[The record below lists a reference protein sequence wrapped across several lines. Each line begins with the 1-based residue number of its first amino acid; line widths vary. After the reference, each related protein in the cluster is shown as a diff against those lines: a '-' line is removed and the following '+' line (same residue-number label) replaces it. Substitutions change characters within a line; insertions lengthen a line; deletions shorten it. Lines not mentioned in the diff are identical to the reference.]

1 MERLA
6 MEAQALM
13 TTNMIATCKE
23 KTMSKKHN
31 SENLSEAEKTAF
43 MNCCTKYFE
52 APNSI
57 MQPMQQA
64 MGGQGGPGGF

>member
-1 MERLA
+1 

-13 TTNMIATCKE
+13 TTNMIQTCKD
-23 KTMSKKHN
+23 KTISKKHN
-31 SENLSEAEKTAF
+31 SDQLSEAEKTAF

-57 MQPMQQA
+57 MGA
-64 MGGQGGPGGF
+64 MNNAMGGGQGG

>member
-1 MERLA
+1 

-13 TTNMIATCKE
+13 TTNMISTCKD
-23 KTMSKKHN
+23 KTISKKHN
-31 SENLSEAEKTAF
+31 SEQLSEAEKTAF

-57 MQPMQQA
+57 MGAMNNA
-64 MGGQGGPGGF
+64 MGGGG